1 MPLYGFMLNIGWR
14 AEGRKSL
21 DVLHQIKPWRSNIED
36 QTYLH
41 KIEIDGVLIFIF
53 FFFIFQFF
61 LNRYPITLRSC
72 RSRPWGIKNHPHLH
86 LCTTQ
91 VLISKPSLFI
101 SSTSSFATYASPNPK
116 KTTTFPLV
124 GFSRNV
130 HYNFSGRQNP
140 TATFLQNYSFT
151 QWSHG
156 GKWVYAWN

>member
-1 MPLYGFMLNIGWR
+1 MAPCYISIRWR
-14 AEGRKSL
+14 AEGRKSSE
-21 DVLHQIKPWRSNIED
+21 VLHQIKPWRSNIED

-41 KIEIDGVLIFIF
+41 EIEIDDVSIFIF
-53 FFFIFQFF
+53 YFFFFPQF
-61 LNRYPITLRSC
+61 LPYHPRRSC
-72 RSRPWGIKNHPHLH
+72 RSRPWGIKNQPHLH

-101 SSTSSFATYASPNPK
+101 SSASSFATYASPNPK